1 MANKNFQK
9 KKIQDAKD
17 SGFGNYKE
25 GVGGG
30 GSPRAKDPTKRAP
43 GVNSNY
49 RQSNNNT
56 MQARTKDGK
65 FTYKSVNGESIDP
78 KYGPSRGKTVNPLL
92 TGGENGI
99 KIEDV
104 ENEFIDQKGAYWDKY
119 KDKWYNKGGEFVVGN
134 DWKVRVAGDAIWN
147 VAKRRYDS
155 VKGEFVGESEVFSE
169 TKKGRPGKD
178 EAAAKQKA
186 QASGEEQAVID
197 QKTGGIKLKPGTVL
211 SKPTPKPQPQP
222 AAPTA
227 PTPVVPNGGNQ
238 QPTAPVNTVQSG
250 DIANADYT
258 PKYNDDEISEV
269 VEILRQQGFSDEE
282 IDDFNNLSP
291 KEKDEYIDKNFST
304 DEGDAD
310 SDNANSDNASSPEQ
324 TSSDAPAAEDKDDE
338 KKEDSEVV
346 KKIKDMGFSD

>member
-17 SGFGNYKE
+17 SGFGNYQE

-30 GSPRAKDPTKRAP
+30 GSPKAKDPTKRAP
-43 GVNSNY
+43 GVNSDY

-65 FTYKSVNGESIDP
+65 FTYKSVNGQSIDP

-104 ENEFIDQKGAYWDKY
+104 ESEFADQKGEYWDKY
-119 KDKWYNKGGEFVVGN
+119 KDKWYSKGGEFVVGD

-155 VKGEFVGESEVFSE
+155 VKGEFASESEVFSE
-169 TKKGRPGKD
+169 TKKGRPGKE

-186 QASGEEQAVID
+186 QASGEEQAVIS

-211 SKPTPKPQPQP
+211 VKPEPKKSEPQP
-222 AAPTA
+222 AEKPAQ
-227 PTPVVPNGGNQ
+227 TPVIPSQPKAEPEQPKADAAQAASGPQKVGGSEYTKEEVDATRAALISAMQEAGMQYSGEFDDDSVVIAYLDENGGKSLFSYEDEQ
-238 QPTAPVNTVQSG
+238 
-250 DIANADYT
+250 NA
-258 PKYNDDEISEV
+258 
-269 VEILRQQGFSDEE
+269 EE
-282 IDDFNNLSP
+282 P
-291 KEKDEYIDKNFST
+291 KDEQPKNGQES
-304 DEGDAD
+304 E
-310 SDNANSDNASSPEQ
+310 
-324 TSSDAPAAEDKDDE
+324 AE
-338 KKEDSEVV
+338 
-346 KKIKDMGFSD
+346 KKIKAMGFSE